1 MVKNNIFLRNIFVFY
16 KNYLYICKDFK
27 RLVFDIFKI
36 ENRELT
42 QTALS
47 TVLKTAGTFGYGGRH
62 LNSLRLGK
70 HTANLKKWIIIKIS
84 VF

>member
-1 MVKNNIFLRNIFVFY
+1 MKNNNFLRNIFVFY
-16 KNYLYICKDFK
+16 KNYLYICNVLKNK
-27 RLVFDIFKI
+27 MVFDIFEI

-62 LNSLRLGK
+62 LNSLQLGK
-70 HTANLKKWIIIKIS
+70 HTANFKNG
-84 VF
+84 